1 MRGTC
6 LNLLLLK
13 RYKQLSEKLHIE
25 AKKETFLGS
34 FLTPVQEPERQNT
47 KSKKSRSIA
56 RKKRK
61 SDQQRLLWS
70 SAANSG

>member
-47 KSKKSRSIA
+47 KSKKSRSNA
-56 RKKRK
+56 RKMETIVGKMIK
-61 SDQQRLLWS
+61 NPVLL
-70 SAANSG
+70 